1 MNASSV
7 QELPHVSGADP
18 AATGNHPDLAPIWLC
33 LLAIA
38 VGVITGI
45 GAAVFRA
52 LIGLVHN
59 ILFLGELSFAY
70 DSSLFTPASP
80 WGIGIILV
88 PVIGGIGVTFIV
100 STFAPEAKGHGVPE
114 VMNAIYYGRGIIRP
128 IVAVAKSLASA
139 LAIGSGAAVGREGP
153 IIQIGSALGSTCG
166 QIIRMSVAQR
176 IILVASGAGAGIA
189 ATFNT
194 PIGGVLFAAE
204 LMLPA
209 VSATTFLPVALAVG
223 MATFVGRLFFGD
235 QPAFAVPAELG
246 LMPAGLDGG
255 AVLALYAILG
265 ALIGVAAT
273 GFIHGLHWAE
283 DMFDRIPGRYT
294 RHIIGMAMV
303 GLLMWILMNTAGHYY
318 VDGVGYDS
326 IQATLTGS
334 LGTAPFF
341 LVLFFCKLLATS
353 VSLGSGSSG
362 GIFSPS
368 LFMGATLGGAF
379 AGLCSTIF
387 PTLPISVPAF
397 AMVGMGAMVGSGTGA
412 VLTAIA
418 MTFEMTLDY
427 EVVLPMV
434 IASAV
439 ALGIR
444 RMMST
449 ESIYTI
455 KLVRRGRPIP
465 KELHAN
471 MFLVRRAQEIMDR
484 DIRVIDRSE
493 LLPTIEDVSDASARI
508 GHVIV
513 TDGAQIVAV
522 TTGQGTAAARADDWL
537 TTLVKSADPA
547 FSIARANEPAFDV
560 ITRMAQE
567 RTKYALVVPDDG
579 ECHPERVIGVI
590 SSETIGRIVID
601 NISIYPA

>member
-1 MNASSV
+1 MNRSAV
-7 QELPHVSGADP
+7 QAESRVPEAETAV
-18 AATGNHPDLAPIWLC
+18 PDNPRALAPIWLC

-38 VGVITGI
+38 VGVVTGL

-59 ILFLGELSFAY
+59 VLFLGQFSFAY

-80 WGIGIILV
+80 WGIGVILV

-246 LMPAGLDGG
+246 LMPAGPDGV

-303 GLLMWILMNTAGHYY
+303 GLLMWILMNTTGHYY
-318 VDGVGYDS
+318 VDGVGYDT

-334 LGTAPFF
+334 LGTAPF
-341 LVLFFCKLLATS
+341 LLMLFFGKLFATS

-368 LFMGATLGGAF
+368 LFMGATLGAAF
-379 AGLCSTIF
+379 AGLCSMIF

-455 KLVRRGRPIP
+455 KLVRRGHPVP
-465 KELHAN
+465 DTLHAN
-471 MFLVRRAQEIMDR
+471 IFLVRSARNIMDT
-484 DIRVIDRSE
+484 DVQHVDQAA
-493 LLPTIEDVSDASARI
+493 TIADLRRTERGIACAYPR
-508 GHVIV
+508 IV
-513 TDGAQIVAV
+513 TRGRRILGVLSASDVASHTRDSRALVGDLVSQNFVV
-522 TTGQGTAAARADDWL
+522 THAD
-537 TTLVKSADPA
+537 A
-547 FSIARANEPAFDV
+547 PAFDV
-560 ITRMAQE
+560 IARMAK
-567 RTKYALVVPDDG
+567 RRVPYALVVSSRGRPHASD
-579 ECHPERVIGVI
+579 VIGVI
-590 SSETIGRIVID
+590 SNETVARILMENV
-601 NISIYPA
+601 SLFPR